1 MTSNSYLY
9 NTGLRSPIFKT
20 VQPKKKITTQ
30 LWMKF
35 LQTLFISVFSEQPN
49 VVFVM
54 LDDLG
59 WGDVSWNNLKIK
71 STPFLES
78 LARNGTILDQSYTT
92 HRCSPR
98 HWLKIIKNSFLQ
110 LFKHSIQHCRRVS
123 TRTNGR
129 KIIFLKYFIVDAT
142 KLSSLLF

>member
-1 MTSNSYLY
+1 
-9 NTGLRSPIFKT
+9 
-20 VQPKKKITTQ
+20 
-30 LWMKF
+30 MKF
-35 LQTLFISVFSEQPN
+35 LQILFISVFSEQPN

-98 HWLKIIKNSFLQ
+98 HWLKIIKKTPFYSYCNI
-110 LFKHSIQHCRRVS
+110 HSHIGGESLRGPTAVKS
-123 TRTNGR
+123 
-129 KIIFLKYFIVDAT
+129 IF
-142 KLSSLLF
+142 